1 MGSVPAYRRIYE
13 DIAGRIRS
21 GDLAPEARLLG
32 ESILAEQYGV
42 ARMTVRQAIAQLVEE
57 NLVVRQQGV
66 GTFVSSERAGRRS
79 LNRLTSFTED
89 MHGEAATRVLI
100 QAVIDPPPD
109 IAGELNL
116 GKGARAVHVGRVR
129 SVAGKP
135 VSVHYSYLP
144 YGKFPSLA
152 REPLCGG
159 SLYRT
164 LREVFGTELRR
175 ADQRIKAAAA
185 DAEVAASL
193 RVPVGSPVL
202 QTERLAFGDS
212 NDRVE
217 FARSWAR
224 PEIELTVHLER

>member
-1 MGSVPAYRRIYE
+1 
-13 DIAGRIRS
+13 
-21 GDLAPEARLLG
+21 
-32 ESILAEQYGV
+32 
-42 ARMTVRQAIAQLVEE
+42 
-57 NLVVRQQGV
+57 
-66 GTFVSSERAGRRS
+66 
-79 LNRLTSFTED
+79 

>member
-1 MGSVPAYRRIYE
+1 MGNVPAHRRIYE
-13 DIAGRIRS
+13 DLAAQIRS
-21 GDLAPEARLLG
+21 GELAPRTRILG
-32 ESILAEQYGV
+32 ESILAEHYGV
-42 ARMTVRQAIAQLVEE
+42 ARMTVRQAIARLVEE

-66 GTFVSSERAGRRS
+66 GTFVSSEPAGRRS

-89 MHGEAATRVLI
+89 MHGEAATRILV
-100 QAVIDPPPD
+100 QAVIDPPAD
-109 IAGELNL
+109 IAGELSL

-135 VSVHYSYLP
+135 LSVHHSYLP

-152 REPLCGG
+152 REPLRGG

-164 LREVFGTELRR
+164 LREVFGVELRR

-185 DAEVAASL
+185 DGEAAAHL
-193 RVPVGSPVL
+193 GVPAGSPLL
-202 QTERLAFGDS
+202 QTERLAFDAQ
-212 NDRVE
+212 NDPVE

>member
-1 MGSVPAYRRIYE
+1 MANVPAHRRIYE
-13 DIAGRIRS
+13 DLADQIRS
-21 GDLAPEARLLG
+21 GELAPKARLLG
-32 ESILAEQYGV
+32 ESILAEHYGV
-42 ARMTVRQAIAQLVEE
+42 ARMTVRQAIARLVEE

-89 MHGEAATRVLI
+89 MRGEAATRILV
-100 QAVIDPPPD
+100 QAVIDPPAD

-135 VSVHYSYLP
+135 VSVHHSYLP

-152 REPLCGG
+152 REPLRGG

-175 ADQRIKAAAA
+175 ADQRIRAAAA
-185 DAEVAASL
+185 DGEVAANL
-193 RVPVGSPVL
+193 RVPVGSPLL
-202 QTERLAFGDS
+202 QTERLAFDAQ
-212 NDRVE
+212 NDPVE
-217 FARSWAR
+217 FARSSAR